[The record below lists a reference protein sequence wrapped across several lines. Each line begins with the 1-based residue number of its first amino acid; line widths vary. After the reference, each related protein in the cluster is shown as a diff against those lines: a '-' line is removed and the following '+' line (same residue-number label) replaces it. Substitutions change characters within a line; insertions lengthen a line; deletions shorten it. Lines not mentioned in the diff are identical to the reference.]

1 MVRRAVP
8 VFSGI
13 LLISAIVM
21 GCGSESPPASAP
33 VPEPAPSSPTPEPAP
48 EAEPGLVFSPGP
60 DVQEALQEAL
70 ITMKPGSVIQL
81 EEGTFELTM
90 GLSLD
95 VDNVTIRGRGMD
107 KTILSFKDQDVGTEG
122 IYITSDHVTLEDFTI
137 QDTKGNGHK
146 SNAAANH
153 IIRRVKAEWTGGPKE
168 TNGAYAF
175 YPVSSRNVL
184 IEECVAIGASDA
196 GIYVGQSENVIV
208 RKCRAE
214 YNVAGI
220 EIENCHGA
228 DVYDNVVTRNAG
240 GILVFD
246 LPDLPV
252 QRGRNVRIF
261 RNKSVSNDTENFAP
275 KGNIV
280 ASVPTGTGV
289 MVMANSNVEI
299 FENEIGGNGTTNVLI
314 TSYLSTQ
321 RPIQDANYYPY
332 PEGIGIHGNAF
343 GPCGHKPGGE
353 GGALM
358 AMIAGAPLPDIIW
371 DGIVNQ
377 EKSVDGELPAES
389 RIYIERNTKQDGEV
403 TFVNIDAGTAMTNP
417 VAAVVKRDLAAHA
430 GSLPSLPPVT
440 MDGVS

>member
-1 MVRRAVP
+1 MTL
-8 VFSGI
+8 S
-13 LLISAIVM
+13 
-21 GCGSESPPASAP
+21 CGQNAAPAP
-33 VPEPAPSSPTPEPAP
+33 TPSSPSPTPSTEPSAAP
-48 EAEPGLVFSPGP
+48 QAPSTTGLSFAPGP
-60 DVQEALQEAL
+60 DVQAKLQEAL
-70 ITMKPGSVIQL
+70 ITVKPGSTIQL

-107 KTILSFKDQDVGTEG
+107 KTILSFKNQDVGTEG
-122 IYITSDHVTLEDFTI
+122 LYITSDNVTLEDFTI

-146 SNAAANH
+146 SNAATNH
-153 IIRRVKAEWTGGPKE
+153 VIRRVKSEWTGGPKE

-175 YPVSSRNVL
+175 YPVSSKNVL

-220 EIENCHGA
+220 EIENCHHA
-228 DVYDNVVTRNAG
+228 DVYENVATHNAG

-252 QRGRNVRIF
+252 QHGRNVRIF
-261 RNKSVSNDTENFAP
+261 RNKSVDNDTENFAP

-289 MVMANSNVEI
+289 MVMANSSVEI
-299 FENEIGGNGTTNVLI
+299 FENEIGGNATTNILL

-321 RPIQDANYYPY
+321 RPIKDAGYYPY
-332 PEGIGIHGNAF
+332 PEGIHIHSNSF
-343 GPCGHKPGGE
+343 GPCGNKPGGD

-358 AMIAGAPLPDIIW
+358 ALIAGSPLPDIVW
-371 DGIVNQ
+371 DGMVNP
-377 EKSVDGELPAES
+377 EKLVNGELPPDL
-389 RIYIERNTKQDGEV
+389 RIYIGGNTKKDGEV
-403 TFVNIDAGTAMTNP
+403 TFANIDAGTALKDPAT
-417 VAAVVKRDLAAHA
+417 VQVKRDLAAHA
-430 GSLPSLPPVT
+430 GSLPPLQPVT
-440 MDGVS
+440 IEGVAS